1 MATLTRPM
9 PFGTAEGDKDCSDGQ
24 GISLISMIFAIK
36 ETIFKRF
43 GKGPKQLISS
53 LHSAAQDVSLSREY
67 MQRLRNM
74 KNMRDK

>member
-1 MATLTRPM
+1 MVTQIT
-9 PFGTAEGDKDCSDGQ
+9 TTESDR
-24 GISLISMIFAIK
+24 IKVVYSLNSMIFAIK

-67 MQRLRNM
+67 MQRM
-74 KNMRDK
+74 K

>member
-9 PFGTAEGDKDCSDGQ
+9 PFGTAEGDKDCSDGP

-53 LHSAAQDVSLSREY
+53 LHSAAQDVSLSKEY
-67 MQRLRNM
+67 MQLLRNM